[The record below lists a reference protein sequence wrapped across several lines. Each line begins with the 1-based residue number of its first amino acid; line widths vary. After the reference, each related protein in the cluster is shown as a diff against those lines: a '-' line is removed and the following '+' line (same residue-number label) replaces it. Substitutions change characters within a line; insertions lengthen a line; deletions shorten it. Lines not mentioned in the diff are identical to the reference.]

1 MDAAVWGPPLWSLLH
16 VSAHA
21 VDARQSRER
30 QALASHYSEMLDCL
44 EHLLP
49 CKYCRQSLRA
59 FRDALRSCAIKS
71 CADYAW
77 MLHNMVGEKLWRQK
91 HGKKPFQL
99 FSRVAAD
106 DKWSPSAAIRVG
118 SPASVLGALQAIAF
132 NFPNTGAKADEFQ
145 QLWRHVAVLCNVVPE
160 LRSVS
165 RAMRLHTL
173 SHMGTAREMH
183 AAATAALRQVT
194 GCGESNA
201 HSWSRTARA
210 RVKMR

>member
-21 VDARQSRER
+21 VDAHQTRKRHT
-30 QALASHYSEMLDCL
+30 LASHYSGMLECL

-49 CKYCRQSLRA
+49 CKYCRQSMVV
-59 FRDALRSCAIKS
+59 FRGALRSCQIES
-71 CADYAW
+71 CADYTW
-77 MLHNMVGEKLWRQK
+77 MLHNMVSEKLWRQK
-91 HGKKPFQL
+91 HGRKPFQM

-106 DKWSPSAAIRVG
+106 DKWGPSAAIRVG

-132 NFPNTGAKADEFQ
+132 NFPNTGAEATYFQ
-145 QLWRHVAVLCNVVPE
+145 NLWGHVAVLCSVVPE

-165 RAMRLHTL
+165 RAMRSQTIPHT
-173 SHMGTAREMH
+173 STAREMH
-183 AAATAALRQVT
+183 AAATAALRRVT
-194 GCGESNA
+194 GCGETNA

-210 RVKMR
+210 RANLH